1 MIVVATGA
9 LALTAAPLAQASN
22 SDRDCDRMPDRWERA
37 HGLSPR
43 VNDAARDR
51 TRDGLT
57 NLVE

>member
-9 LALTAAPLAQASN
+9 LALTAAPLAQASK

-37 HGLSPR
+37 HALSPR

-51 TRDGLT
+51 AATD
-57 NLVE
+57 